1 MRWRRHPSKRS
12 LHRWLAVAVIAE
24 ADTVVDAHV
33 ARCSRCATRLEEF
46 AEPAPA
52 LPDALSQSLQPP
64 DDLVRRLGTRMN
76 DTIRDRRDLA
86 LFFDLMGVSLA
97 TVRSLM
103 EDDDT

>member
-12 LHRWLAVAVIAE
+12 LHRWLAVAVISE
-24 ADTVVDAHV
+24 SDTATDAHV
-33 ARCSRCATRLEEF
+33 ARCARCATRLEAL
-46 AEPAPA
+46 AEPAPTI
-52 LPDALSQSLQPP
+52 PRALSQSLQPP

-76 DTIRDRRDLA
+76 DTIRDRQDLA